1 MWSPEENQDE
11 LYHHGIMGMQWGKQN
26 GPPYPIREGEHSM
39 AEKRA
44 MRKAAHQNRIA
55 AKKAKKQ
62 MKHDLKVQKKAAK
75 AEHKR
80 QEILRKGDAKAVSRL
95 KGNISNEEYDEVFK
109 RLMNERRL
117 DELTS
122 SQLKEVSS
130 KLNAVKNMLSNVKSA
145 SDAAIEFY
153 NNGADVYNTIME
165 VKGYKNKRMTPVLRT
180 KRKDKDGK
188 NKHKNNDD
196 DDD

>member
-1 MWSPEENQDE
+1 MWSPTENSEE

-26 GPPYPIREGEHSM
+26 GPPYPIREGDHSI

-44 MRKAAHQNRIA
+44 MRKAARQERIA
-55 AKKAKKQ
+55 ARKAKKK

-80 QEILRKGDAKAVSRL
+80 QEILRKGDAKAVAKL
-95 KGNISNEEYDEVFK
+95 KGNISNAEYDEVFK
-109 RLMNERRL
+109 RLINERRL

-130 KLNAVKNMLSNVKSA
+130 KINAVKNMLSNVKSA
-145 SDAAIEFY
+145 SDAAIDFY
-153 NNGADVYNTIME
+153 NNGADVYNTIMA
-165 VKGYKNKRMTPVLRT
+165 VKGQTKRMTPVLRT
-180 KRKDKDGK
+180 KRKDEKKKKK
-188 NKHKNNDD
+188 NQNDD